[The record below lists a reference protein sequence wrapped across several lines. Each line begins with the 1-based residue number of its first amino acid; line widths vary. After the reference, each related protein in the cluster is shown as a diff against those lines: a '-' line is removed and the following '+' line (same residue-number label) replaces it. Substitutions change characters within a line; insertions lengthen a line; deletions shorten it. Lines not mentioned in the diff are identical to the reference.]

1 MFHWSLKV
9 VLSLSYFVWV
19 DFINQFHL
27 CLLMYSYK
35 VYRSKSSLTELF
47 NDLKVLGMYILLV
60 NDIFHIILPVI
71 NCISY
76 LLLLHLV
83 LIIGLE
89 IRVYRIRHLLFHH
102 HLFLLHLINDGHG
115 SIRYLRVDRCIWT
128 ILIRCLFWSAHFIGD
143 Y

>member
-1 MFHWSLKV
+1 M
-9 VLSLSYFVWV
+9 SLSYFVWV
-19 DFINQFHL
+19 DFINQLHL

-35 VYRSKSSLTELF
+35 VDRSKSSLTELF

-71 NCISY
+71 NCNSY

-102 HLFLLHLINDGHG
+102 HLFLLHLINDRHG
-115 SIRYLRVDRCIWT
+115 SIRCLRVDRCIWT